1 MRRRGESRRM
11 LGKAVTMAGAGSVA
25 ATGLL
30 CLLAPDPAAAGAR
43 EDFRIWGNVT
53 SIANLGR
60 LDPRLDKWRWWMEG
74 QGRWRDGGD
83 ALDQGLVRTGVGYA
97 LTDRASVW
105 LGYAYIPTFPE
116 ARRTINE
123 HRIWQQLTL
132 TDSAPFGD
140 LTSRSRLEQR
150 FIQNIDPVEWRFR
163 EFIRFSRPIA
173 EGSPFSFIVWDE
185 VFVRLNATTP
195 TVRAG
200 FDQNRGFAGIGYSF
214 DKHARLEVGYLN
226 QLIQTFVQ
234 TRTRRA
240 TDLRMNHILSMSLFL
255 NF

>member
-1 MRRRGESRRM
+1 M
-11 LGKAVTMAGAGSVA
+11 KTGAGLSA
-25 ATGLL
+25 ALWAL
-30 CLLAPDPAAAGAR
+30 RLLAPNPAAAGTV

-53 SIANLGR
+53 AITKLGVLDSR
-60 LDPRLDKWRWWMEG
+60 LERWRWWMEG
-74 QGRWRDGGD
+74 QGRFRDAGD
-83 ALDQGLVRTGVGYA
+83 ALDQGLVRTGLGYA
-97 LTDRASVW
+97 LSDRASVW
-105 LGYAYIPTFPE
+105 LGYAHVATFPE
-116 ARRTINE
+116 ARKTLGE

-150 FIQNIDPVEWRFR
+150 FIQDTNPVEWRFR
-163 EFIRFSRPIA
+163 EFVRFSRPIA
-173 EGSPFSFIVWDE
+173 EGSPFSFVVWDE
-185 VFVRLNATTP
+185 VFVRLNSTTP

-214 DKHARLEVGYLN
+214 DESARLEVGYLN
-226 QLIQTFVQ
+226 QLIQTFAR
-234 TRTRRA
+234 TKTTRR

>member
-1 MRRRGESRRM
+1 MGDRSP
-11 LGKAVTMAGAGSVA
+11 LALS
-25 ATGLL
+25 LL
-30 CLLAPDPAAAGAR
+30 CLLAPGPAAAGAQ

-53 SIANLGR
+53 SIANLGS
-60 LDPRLDKWRWWMEG
+60 LDPRLDRWRWWMEG

-105 LGYAYIPTFPE
+105 LGYAYVPTLPE

-132 TDSAPFGD
+132 TDFAPFGD

-150 FIQNIDPVEWRFR
+150 FIQGIDPVEWRFR
-163 EFIRFSRPIA
+163 EFVRFSRPIA
-173 EGSPFSFIVWDE
+173 EGSPFSFILWDE
-185 VFVRLNATTP
+185 VFVRLNSTTP
-195 TVRAG
+195 TVRTG

-214 DKHARLEVGYLN
+214 DRHARLEVGYLN
-226 QLIQTFVQ
+226 QLVQTFVQ

-240 TDLRMNHILSMSLFL
+240 TDLRMNHILSTSLFL